1 MPDLQGHEGKGRG
14 HGAKAAAARICQA
27 EEGSGIAMEGGMS
40 RKNRWD
46 DFIFVGTMGLVV
58 GVILGI
64 WIVEVALG

>member
-14 HGAKAAAARICQA
+14 RGAKAAAARICQA